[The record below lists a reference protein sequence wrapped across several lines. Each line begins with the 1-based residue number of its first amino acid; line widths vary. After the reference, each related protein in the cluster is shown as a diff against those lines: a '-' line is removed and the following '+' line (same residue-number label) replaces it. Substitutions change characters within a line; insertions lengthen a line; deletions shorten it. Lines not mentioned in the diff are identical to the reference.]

1 MDKDSVE
8 SKAITTFI
16 TSISDSYYKALNDL
30 SNKSENA
37 NKRVEKLTSLL
48 SNGILSQMNFELFA
62 LTNNIDI
69 IEDKVSKSN
78 YNIALLKSKIEGK
91 FGHLKGGKKVLE
103 MELQQ
108 KEKELKSLE
117 KRLENYKLERVRLV
131 EQIDKVQN
139 IIEAQEEEKEEE
151 APESKTNTTE
161 EEEKFDVSTDNNSDL
176 QLLQLFKKQLESFSK
191 TVQ

>member
-69 IEDKVSKSN
+69 IEDKVSRSN
-78 YNIALLKSKIEGK
+78 YNIALLKSKI
-91 FGHLKGGKKVLE
+91 
-103 MELQQ
+103 
-108 KEKELKSLE
+108 
-117 KRLENYKLERVRLV
+117 
-131 EQIDKVQN
+131 
-139 IIEAQEEEKEEE
+139 
-151 APESKTNTTE
+151 
-161 EEEKFDVSTDNNSDL
+161 
-176 QLLQLFKKQLESFSK
+176 
-191 TVQ
+191 

>member
-139 IIEAQEEEKEEE
+139 IIEAQEEEKEEK

-161 EEEKFDVSTDNNSDL
+161 EEEKFDVSTDNNSAL

>member
-37 NKRVEKLTSLL
+37 NKSVEKLTSLL

-69 IEDKVSKSN
+69 IEDKVSRSN

-139 IIEAQEEEKEEE
+139 IIEAQEEEKEEK

-161 EEEKFDVSTDNNSDL
+161 EEEKFDVSTDNNSAL

>member
-30 SNKSENA
+30 STKSEDANKS
-37 NKRVEKLTSLL
+37 VEKLTSLL

-91 FGHLKGGKKVLE
+91 FGHLKGGKHILE

-139 IIEAQEEEKEEE
+139 IIEAQEEEKEEK

-161 EEEKFDVSTDNNSDL
+161 EEEKFDVSTDNNSAL

>member
-69 IEDKVSKSN
+69 IEDKVSRSN

-139 IIEAQEEEKEEE
+139 IIEAQEEEKEEK

-161 EEEKFDVSTDNNSDL
+161 EEEKFDVSTDNNSAL

>member
-1 MDKDSVE
+1 MD
-8 SKAITTFI
+8 SKTF
-16 TSISDSYYKALNDL
+16 DKYKALNDL

-91 FGHLKGGKKVLE
+91 FGHLKGGKKVLAV
-103 MELQQ
+103 
-108 KEKELKSLE
+108 SF
-117 KRLENYKLERVRLV
+117 R
-131 EQIDKVQN
+131 
-139 IIEAQEEEKEEE
+139 QEYYTW
-151 APESKTNTTE
+151 KTN
-161 EEEKFDVSTDNNSDL
+161 
-176 QLLQLFKKQLESFSK
+176 Q
-191 TVQ
+191 